1 MTSRRTVTAR
11 RRAHGAGRPLL
22 IGIAL
27 GLGLVSAPAAHAS
40 TYRVYTA
47 SAASSMT
54 LNAGDGVCTLA
65 EAVQHASDNPIYNCT
80 DFAPGSSEQRI
91 ELLES
96 PNKPYSANH
105 FKITSLT
112 LVRQGIRIRVVGSGS
127 GAFIDSTCPSVNPC
141 SASAFVVPFKSIGF
155 FERVT
160 LTNTAGSRGSRLIEN
175 YGELGLNF
183 VTITKGDVSG
193 AQHPSGRGGGIFN
206 GTTQGLFPAV
216 ISFAENTVITQNR
229 AKKGG
234 GIYNDSSII
243 NELQATISNNSATLA
258 GGGIYNISNSLDPGR
273 PTNGTIETT
282 GLSVTGNTA
291 RTGGGIFNR
300 AWIELLS
307 ASTISGNSTTSSGS
321 SGEKCTGSTSCDG
334 MGGGVLNA
342 HISASAADN
351 TPSGSVTRF
360 TLLSSTLSNNTASAR
375 GGAVYSVG
383 VLELGGNAI
392 NGNRAAD
399 GAVIYMTGPTD
410 GMQQYCNTYG
420 ASNVGTSTIM
430 NNCVLVNGNCSNA
443 TGFFSIVSGSTGG
456 RGDFRGCTFG
466 GLRTPGQT
474 TYMTASGNSTPLC
487 QSAVI
492 DINSRCPPQP

>member
-1 MTSRRTVTAR
+1 MTSRRTVTER
-11 RRAHGAGRPLL
+11 RRGYRACRALL
-22 IGIAL
+22 IGLAL
-27 GLGLVSAPAAHAS
+27 GLSLASAPAAHAS

-96 PNKPYSANH
+96 PNKPFSANH

-127 GAFIDSTCPSVNPC
+127 GAFIDSTCTSPNPC
-141 SASAFVVPFKSIGF
+141 SASAFVIPFKSIGF

-160 LTNTAGSRGSRLIEN
+160 LTNTAGSNGSRLIEN
-175 YGELGLNF
+175 YGELGLSF

-193 AQHPSGRGGGIFN
+193 AQHPTGRGGGIFN
-206 GTTQGLFPAV
+206 GNTQGLFPAL
-216 ISFAENTVITQNR
+216 ISFAENTVITLNK
-229 AKKGG
+229 AKRGG

-243 NELQATISNNSATLA
+243 NELQATISGNTATLA
-258 GGGIYNISNSLDPGR
+258 GGGIYNISNSLDPGQ
-273 PTNGTIETT
+273 PTNGTIVTT
-282 GLSVTGNTA
+282 GLTVTGNSA

-300 AWIELLS
+300 AWIRLLS
-307 ASTISGNSTTSSGS
+307 DSNISGNFTTTSGNSL
-321 SGEKCTGSTSCDG
+321 ETCTGSASCDG

-342 HISASAADN
+342 HISAVGN

-360 TLLSSTLSNNTASAR
+360 TLLGSILSNNTASAR

-392 NGNRAAD
+392 NGNKAAD

-420 ASNVGTSTIM
+420 SGAVGTATLN
-430 NNCVLVNGNCSNA
+430 NNCVVVNGACSNA
-443 TGFFSIVSGSTGG
+443 TSFFSIVSGSTGG

-492 DINSRCPPQP
+492 DVNSRCPPQP